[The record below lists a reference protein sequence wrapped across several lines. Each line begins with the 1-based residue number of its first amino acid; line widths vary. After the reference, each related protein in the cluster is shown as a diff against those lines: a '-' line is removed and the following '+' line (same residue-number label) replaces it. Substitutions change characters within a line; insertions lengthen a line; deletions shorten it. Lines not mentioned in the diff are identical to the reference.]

1 MEAEMKYIYT
11 VYQKGSFAK
20 AAESLYLTQPA
31 LSISVQKAEARIGMP
46 IFDRNQKPLRLTA
59 AGEIYIEKIE
69 EILQIEKELQT
80 RIQDLSDLTT
90 GNIRIGATSYFFS
103 YILPPV
109 LLEYQKRY
117 PGVQLDVVEYGAYE
131 LKKML
136 LKKEIDLTFVSR
148 PTKEP
153 NFKNK
158 FIFQDELV
166 LAVPASFPVN
176 QSLTSYAMTSKEFLH
191 PSHLFY
197 PAVDMRAFADT
208 PFVLLKSSYDLRHR
222 ADLFF
227 KAAGISPDIRMEA
240 SQMATLYALSEAGIG
255 ATFISNRIINKPSP
269 QVLFYRI
276 DHPEAI
282 RQMNIVTNRHCY
294 ISHTV
299 EKFIKLFIEY
309 YHDCSFNE
317 SLK

>member
-11 VYQKGSFAK
+11 IYQKGSFAK
-20 AAESLYLTQPA
+20 AAEALYITQPA

-59 AGEIYIEKIE
+59 AGEIYIEKIK

-90 GNIRIGATSYFFS
+90 GSIKIGASSYIFS

-117 PGVQLDVVEYGAYE
+117 PGVQLDVLESGAYE
-131 LKKML
+131 LKEML
-136 LKKEIDLTFVSR
+136 LKKEIDLTFASR
-148 PTKEP
+148 PAKEP

-158 FIFQDELV
+158 FVFQDELV
-166 LAVPASFPVN
+166 LAVPISFPVN
-176 QSLTSYAMTSKEFLH
+176 QGLASYAMTSKELLD
-191 PSHLFY
+191 SANLSS
-197 PAVDMRAFADT
+197 PAIDMRSFADT

-222 ADLFF
+222 ADQFF
-227 KAAGISPDIRMEA
+227 EAAGISPDIRMEA
-240 SQMATLYALSEAGIG
+240 SQMATLYALAEAGIG
-255 ATFISNRIINKPSP
+255 ATFISNRIINKPSS

-282 RQMNIVTNRHCY
+282 REMSIVTNRHCY
-294 ISHTV
+294 ISQTV

-309 YHDCSFNE
+309 YQ
-317 SLK
+317 K

>member
-11 VYQKGSFAK
+11 IYQKGSFAK
-20 AAESLYLTQPA
+20 AAEALYLTQPA

-59 AGEIYIEKIE
+59 AGEIYIEKIK

-90 GNIRIGATSYFFS
+90 GSIKIGASSYIFS

-117 PGVQLDVVEYGAYE
+117 PGVQLDVLESGAYE
-131 LKKML
+131 LKEML
-136 LKKEIDLTFVSR
+136 LKKEIDLTFASR
-148 PTKEP
+148 PAKEP

-158 FIFQDELV
+158 FVFQDELV
-166 LAVPASFPVN
+166 LAVPVSFPVN
-176 QSLTSYAMTSKEFLH
+176 QGLASYAMTSKELLN
-191 PSHLFY
+191 SADLSS
-197 PAVDMRAFADT
+197 PAIDMRSFADT

-222 ADLFF
+222 ADQFF
-227 KAAGISPDIRMEA
+227 EAAGISPDIRMEA
-240 SQMATLYALSEAGIG
+240 SQMATLYALAEAGIG
-255 ATFISNRIINKPSP
+255 ATFISNRIINKPSS

-282 RQMNIVTNRHCY
+282 REMSIVTNRHCY
-294 ISHTV
+294 ISQTV

-309 YHDCSFNE
+309 YQ
-317 SLK
+317 K

>member
-11 VYQKGSFAK
+11 IYQKGSFAK
-20 AAESLYLTQPA
+20 AAESLYITQPA

-59 AGEIYIEKIE
+59 AGEIYIEKIK

-90 GNIRIGATSYFFS
+90 GSIKIGASSYIFS

-117 PGVQLDVVEYGAYE
+117 PGVHLDVLESGAYE
-131 LKKML
+131 LKEML
-136 LKKEIDLTFVSR
+136 LKKEIDLTFASR
-148 PTKEP
+148 PAKEP

-158 FIFQDELV
+158 FVFQDELV
-166 LAVPASFPVN
+166 LAVPVSFPVN
-176 QSLTSYAMTSKEFLH
+176 QCLASYAMTSKELLD
-191 PSHLFY
+191 SANLSS
-197 PAVDMRAFADT
+197 PAIDMRSFADT

-222 ADLFF
+222 ADQFF
-227 KAAGISPDIRMEA
+227 EAAGISPDIRMEA
-240 SQMATLYALSEAGIG
+240 SQMATLYALAEAGIG
-255 ATFISNRIINKPSP
+255 ATFISNRIINKPSS

-282 RQMNIVTNRHCY
+282 REMSIVTNRHCY
-294 ISHTV
+294 ISQTV

-309 YHDCSFNE
+309 YQ
-317 SLK
+317 K

>member
-11 VYQKGSFAK
+11 IYQKGSFAK
-20 AAESLYLTQPA
+20 AAEALYITQPA

-59 AGEIYIEKIE
+59 AGEIYIEKIK

-90 GNIRIGATSYFFS
+90 GSIKIGASSYIFS

-117 PGVQLDVVEYGAYE
+117 PGVQLDVLESGAYE
-131 LKKML
+131 LKEML
-136 LKKEIDLTFVSR
+136 LKKEIDLTFASR
-148 PTKEP
+148 PAKEP

-158 FIFQDELV
+158 FVFQDELV
-166 LAVPASFPVN
+166 LAVPVSFPVN
-176 QSLTSYAMTSKEFLH
+176 QGLASYAMTSKELLD
-191 PSHLFY
+191 SANLSS
-197 PAVDMRAFADT
+197 PAIDMRSFADT

-222 ADLFF
+222 ADQFF
-227 KAAGISPDIRMEA
+227 EAAGISPDIRMEA
-240 SQMATLYALSEAGIG
+240 SQMATLYALAEAGIG
-255 ATFISNRIINKPSP
+255 ATFISNRIINKPSS

-282 RQMNIVTNRHCY
+282 REMSC
-294 ISHTV
+294 
-299 EKFIKLFIEY
+299 
-309 YHDCSFNE
+309 
-317 SLK
+317 

>member
-11 VYQKGSFAK
+11 IYKKGSFAK
-20 AAESLYLTQPA
+20 AAEALYITQPA

-59 AGEIYIEKIE
+59 AGEIYIEKIK

-90 GNIRIGATSYFFS
+90 GSIKIGASSYIFS

-117 PGVQLDVVEYGAYE
+117 PGVQLDVLESGAYE
-131 LKKML
+131 LKEML
-136 LKKEIDLTFVSR
+136 LKKEIDLTFASR
-148 PTKEP
+148 PEKEP

-158 FIFQDELV
+158 FVFQDELV
-166 LAVPASFPVN
+166 LAVPISFPVN
-176 QSLTSYAMTSKEFLH
+176 QGLASYAMTSKELLD
-191 PSHLFY
+191 SANLSS
-197 PAVDMRAFADT
+197 PAIDMRSFADT

-222 ADLFF
+222 ADQFF
-227 KAAGISPDIRMEA
+227 EAAGISPDIRMEA
-240 SQMATLYALSEAGIG
+240 SQMATLYALAEAGIG
-255 ATFISNRIINKPSP
+255 ATFISNRIINKPSS

-282 RQMNIVTNRHCY
+282 REMSIVTNRHCY
-294 ISHTV
+294 ISQTV

-309 YHDCSFNE
+309 YQ
-317 SLK
+317 K

>member
-11 VYQKGSFAK
+11 IYQKGSFAK
-20 AAESLYLTQPA
+20 AAEALYITQPA

-59 AGEIYIEKIE
+59 AGEIYIEKIK

-90 GNIRIGATSYFFS
+90 GSIKIGASSYIFS

-117 PGVQLDVVEYGAYE
+117 PGVQLDVLESGAYE
-131 LKKML
+131 LKEML
-136 LKKEIDLTFVSR
+136 LKKEIDLTFASR
-148 PTKEP
+148 PAKEP

-158 FIFQDELV
+158 FVFQDELV
-166 LAVPASFPVN
+166 LAVPISFPVN
-176 QSLTSYAMTSKEFLH
+176 QGLASYAMTSKELLD
-191 PSHLFY
+191 SANLSS
-197 PAVDMRAFADT
+197 PAIDMRSFADT

-222 ADLFF
+222 ADQFF
-227 KAAGISPDIRMEA
+227 EAAGISPDIRMEA
-240 SQMATLYALSEAGIG
+240 FQMATLYALAEAGIG
-255 ATFISNRIINKPSP
+255 ATFISNRIINKPSS

-282 RQMNIVTNRHCY
+282 REMSIVTNRHCY
-294 ISHTV
+294 ISQTV

-309 YHDCSFNE
+309 YQ
-317 SLK
+317 K

>member
-11 VYQKGSFAK
+11 IYQKGSFAK
-20 AAESLYLTQPA
+20 AAEALYITQPA

-59 AGEIYIEKIE
+59 AGEIYIEKIK

-90 GNIRIGATSYFFS
+90 GSIKIGASSYIFS

-117 PGVQLDVVEYGAYE
+117 PGVQLDVLESGAYE
-131 LKKML
+131 LKEML
-136 LKKEIDLTFVSR
+136 LKKEIDLTFASR
-148 PTKEP
+148 PAKEP

-158 FIFQDELV
+158 FVFQDELV
-166 LAVPASFPVN
+166 LAVPVSFPVN
-176 QSLTSYAMTSKEFLH
+176 QGLASYAMTSKELLD
-191 PSHLFY
+191 SANLSS
-197 PAVDMRAFADT
+197 PAIDMRSFADT
-208 PFVLLKSSYDLRHR
+208 PFVLLKSRYDLRHR
-222 ADLFF
+222 ADQFF
-227 KAAGISPDIRMEA
+227 EAAGISPDIRMEA
-240 SQMATLYALSEAGIG
+240 SQMATLYALAEAGIG
-255 ATFISNRIINKPSP
+255 ATFISNRIINKPSS

-282 RQMNIVTNRHCY
+282 REMSIVTNRHCY
-294 ISHTV
+294 ISQTV

-309 YHDCSFNE
+309 YQ
-317 SLK
+317 K

>member
-11 VYQKGSFAK
+11 IYQKGSFAK
-20 AAESLYLTQPA
+20 AAEALYLTQPA

-59 AGEIYIEKIE
+59 AGEIYIEKIK

-90 GNIRIGATSYFFS
+90 GSIKIGASSYIFS

-117 PGVQLDVVEYGAYE
+117 PGVQLDVLESGAYE
-131 LKKML
+131 LKEML
-136 LKKEIDLTFVSR
+136 LKKEIDLTFASR
-148 PTKEP
+148 PAKEP

-158 FIFQDELV
+158 FVFQDELV
-166 LAVPASFPVN
+166 LAVPVSFPVN
-176 QSLTSYAMTSKEFLH
+176 QGLASYAMTSKELLD
-191 PSHLFY
+191 SANLSS
-197 PAVDMRAFADT
+197 PAIDMRSFADT

-222 ADLFF
+222 ADQFF
-227 KAAGISPDIRMEA
+227 EAAGISPDIRMEA
-240 SQMATLYALSEAGIG
+240 SQMATLYALAEAGIG
-255 ATFISNRIINKPSP
+255 ATFISNRIINKPSS

-282 RQMNIVTNRHCY
+282 REMSIVTNRHCY
-294 ISHTV
+294 ISQTV

-309 YHDCSFNE
+309 YQ
-317 SLK
+317 K

>member
-11 VYQKGSFAK
+11 IYQKGSFAK
-20 AAESLYLTQPA
+20 AAEALYLTQPA

-59 AGEIYIEKIE
+59 AGEIYIEKIK

-90 GNIRIGATSYFFS
+90 GSIKIGASSYIFS

-117 PGVQLDVVEYGAYE
+117 PGVQLDVLESGAYE
-131 LKKML
+131 LKEML
-136 LKKEIDLTFVSR
+136 LKKEIDLTFASR
-148 PTKEP
+148 PAKEP

-158 FIFQDELV
+158 FVFQDELV
-166 LAVPASFPVN
+166 LAVPISFPVN
-176 QSLTSYAMTSKEFLH
+176 QGLASYAMTSKELLD
-191 PSHLFY
+191 SANLSS
-197 PAVDMRAFADT
+197 PAIDMRSFADT

-222 ADLFF
+222 ADQFF
-227 KAAGISPDIRMEA
+227 EAAGISPDIRMEA
-240 SQMATLYALSEAGIG
+240 SQMATLYALAEAGIG
-255 ATFISNRIINKPSP
+255 ATFISNRIINKPSS

-282 RQMNIVTNRHCY
+282 REMSIVTNRHCY
-294 ISHTV
+294 ISQTV

-309 YHDCSFNE
+309 YQ
-317 SLK
+317 K